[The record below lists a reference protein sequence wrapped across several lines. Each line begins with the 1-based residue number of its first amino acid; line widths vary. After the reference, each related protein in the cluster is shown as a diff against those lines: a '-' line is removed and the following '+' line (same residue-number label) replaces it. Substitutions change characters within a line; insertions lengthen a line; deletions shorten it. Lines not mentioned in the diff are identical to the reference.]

1 MKIRKKY
8 VFIILF
14 IIMALSSILL
24 LNEEIWANNDVII
37 YEISVITSG
46 KSNESLMI
54 MKEGIE
60 QAASEMNVNISF
72 ITLSEENNVEEQ
84 KKLLDREVKNG
95 ADAILIAPAV
105 YEGMSDEI
113 ESARKKTAV
122 ILIDSNIK
130 TEENIPYIGCNNEEL
145 GASLAD
151 EVIKMGNTRG
161 KIAIVNGN
169 LGYSTV
175 MERYNGFMS
184 AILKSN
190 NYVEFIDILLD
201 EKDSYDKVLEVLN
214 KKEFDAIVTFDVKT
228 LELLAQCKKDIN
240 ALNEEQIQTEIYGT
254 GGTSKV
260 TSFLEDDI
268 IKATAIQN
276 EFNIGYLGVK
286 MAVDIINNK
295 YVENTLIYSA
305 VIDKRSMYT
314 EENERLLFP
323 LIK

>member
-8 VFIILF
+8 IFIILF

-24 LNEEIWANNDVII
+24 LNDEIWNDNNVLI
-37 YEISVITSG
+37 YDISVITSG

-60 QAASEMNVNISF
+60 QAASEMNVNVSF
-72 ITLSEENNVEEQ
+72 ITLSEDKNVLEQ
-84 KKLLDREVKNG
+84 KKLLDRESKNG
-95 ADAILIAPAV
+95 ADAILLSPAV
-105 YEGMSDEI
+105 YEGMSREI
-113 ESARKKTAV
+113 EEIRKRV
-122 ILIDSNIK
+122 PIILIDSNIK
-130 TEENIPYIGCNNEEL
+130 SEEAIPYIGCDNEAL
-145 GASLAD
+145 GARLAD

-161 KIAIVNGN
+161 KIAIVKSN
-169 LGYSTV
+169 LDYSTIR
-175 MERYNGFMS
+175 ERYNGFMDV
-184 AILKSN
+184 ILKSN
-190 NYVEFIDILLD
+190 NEVEFIDIVLD
-201 EKDSYDKVLEVLN
+201 EKEDYDATISILN
-214 KKEFDAIVTFDVKT
+214 EKEFDAIVTFDVKT

-240 ALNEEQIQTEIYGT
+240 MTSERKIKTEIYGT

-276 EFNIGYLGVK
+276 EFNIGYLGIK

>member
-8 VFIILF
+8 IFIILF
-14 IIMALSSILL
+14 IIMGLSSILL
-24 LNEEIWANNDVII
+24 INEDIWGNNDVVI
-37 YEISVITSG
+37 YDISVITSG

-60 QAASEMNVNISF
+60 QAASEMNVNVSF
-72 ITLSEENNVEEQ
+72 ITLSEDKNVLEQ
-84 KKLLDREVKNG
+84 KKLLDRESKNG
-95 ADAILIAPAV
+95 VDAILISPAV
-105 YEGMSDEI
+105 YEGISREI
-113 ESARKKTAV
+113 EEIRKRIPI

-130 TEENIPYIGCNNEEL
+130 TEEDIPYIGCDNEEL
-145 GASLAD
+145 GARLAD

-161 KIAIVNGN
+161 KIAIVKSN
-169 LGYSTV
+169 LDYSTIR
-175 MERYNGFMS
+175 ERYNGFMEV
-184 AILKSN
+184 ILKSN
-190 NYVEFIDILLD
+190 NEIEFIDIVLD
-201 EKDSYDKVLEVLN
+201 ENEVYDKTISILN
-214 KKEFDAIVTFDVKT
+214 KKDFDAIITFDVKT

-240 ALNEEQIQTEIYGT
+240 TVSEEKIKTEIYGT

-276 EFNIGYLGVK
+276 EFNIGYLGIK

-314 EENERLLFP
+314 EEHERLLFP